1 METLILNSRNPKD
14 LQILLDIAKKL
25 GLNLTVKK
33 ENRYEELLIL
43 AEKLDKSIAPN
54 EITMEEIV
62 EELRLAREERPDY
75 ETENN
80 S

>member
-1 METLILNSRNPKD
+1 METLILNSGNPKD
-14 LQILLDIAKKL
+14 LQLLLDIAKKL

-33 ENRYEELLIL
+33 ENRYEELLKL

-54 EITMEEIV
+54 EISMEEIV

-75 ETENN
+75 GESN